1 MRVELGFLVRIRKS
15 RRLCRDLQTTA
26 QMEKLRGLQVE
37 GLSGATRGGLLARRL
52 MGPVG
57 FSS

>member
-1 MRVELGFLVRIRKS
+1 MRVELGFLVRIQKS
-15 RRLCRDLQTTA
+15 RRLGRDLQTAA

-52 MGPVG
+52 TGPIV
-57 FSS
+57 FRS